1 MSGIESLGVSLISMG
16 IVFAGL
22 IMLMILLKLFPLVF
36 HIKTDAA
43 EQNGK
48 TDTDDGELIAI
59 LTAAIYA
66 FEQKRRANPMV
77 RSGWDTYRAVA
88 TNIVVTD
95 PMVRDC
101 VHVNQD

>member
-1 MSGIESLGVSLISMG
+1 MSGIESLGVSLVSMG
-16 IVFAGL
+16 IVFTGL
-22 IMLMILLKLFPLVF
+22 IILMVILKLFPLVF
-36 HIKTDAA
+36 RVKA
-43 EQNGK
+43 EPEQAGK

-66 FEQKRRANPMV
+66 FEQKRKANPMV
-77 RSGWDTYRAVA
+77 RSGGDTYRAVA
-88 TNIVVTD
+88 TDIVVTD

>member
-1 MSGIESLGVSLISMG
+1 MSGMEALGVSLISMS
-16 IVFAGL
+16 IVFSGL
-22 IMLMILLKLFPLVF
+22 IMLMIILRLFPLIF
-36 HIKTDAA
+36 HIKSESKAPEKKA
-43 EQNGK
+43 
-48 TDTDDGELIAI
+48 TDDSELIAI

-66 FEQKRRANPMV
+66 FEQKRKANPLV
-77 RSGWDTYRAVA
+77 RSGGDSYRAVA

>member
-1 MSGIESLGVSLISMG
+1 MSGIESLGVSLVSMG
-16 IVFAGL
+16 IVFTGL
-22 IMLMILLKLFPLVF
+22 IILRVILKLFPLVF
-36 HIKTDAA
+36 RVKAA
-43 EQNGK
+43 PEQAGK

-66 FEQKRRANPMV
+66 FEQKRKANPMV
-77 RSGWDTYRAVA
+77 RSGGDTYRAVA
-88 TNIVVTD
+88 TDIVVTD

>member
-1 MSGIESLGVSLISMG
+1 MSGIESLGVSLISMS
-16 IVFAGL
+16 IVFCGL
-22 IMLMILLKLFPLVF
+22 IMLMIILRLFPLIF
-36 HIKTDAA
+36 RIKSESKA
-43 EQNGK
+43 EVK
-48 TDTDDGELIAI
+48 KETDDSELSAI

-66 FEQKRRANPMV
+66 FEQKRKANPMV
-77 RSGWDTYRAVA
+77 RSGGDSYRAVA

>member
-1 MSGIESLGVSLISMG
+1 MG
-16 IVFAGL
+16 IVFSGL
-22 IMLMILLKLFPLVF
+22 IMLMVILKLFPLLLR
-36 HIKTDAA
+36 IKTEP
-43 EQNGK
+43 EQTGK

-66 FEQKRRANPMV
+66 FEQKRKANPMV
-77 RSGWDTYRAVA
+77 RSGGDTYRAVA
-88 TNIVVTD
+88 TDIVVTD

>member
-1 MSGIESLGVSLISMG
+1 MSGIESLGVSLVSMG
-16 IVFAGL
+16 IVFSGL
-22 IMLMILLKLFPLVF
+22 IMLMVILKLFPLLF
-36 HIKTDAA
+36 RIKA
-43 EQNGK
+43 EPEQPGK

-66 FEQKRRANPMV
+66 FEQKRKANPMV
-77 RSGWDTYRAVA
+77 RSGGDTYRAVA
-88 TNIVVTD
+88 TDIVVTD